1 MVTIRDIVDGYR
13 LVNEWESQ
21 EEKQRLPRLTVTDS
35 LRQYFEL
42 KELACQVAPDSKE
55 VFQEERLAYW
65 HEWRK
70 RVRRAT
76 RVMIDKDDSR
86 TTN

>member
-42 KELACQVAPDSKE
+42 KGLARQVAPDTME
-55 VFQEERLAYW
+55 VFQEERFAYW
-65 HEWRK
+65 FEWHK
-70 RVRRAT
+70 RVRRAA
-76 RVMIDKDDSR
+76 RVMISGNDNAS
-86 TTN
+86 TS